1 MRMTRAVAAAVLLG
15 MGAPAQAQEGGLPL
29 DVEAVALAKVVQEH
43 EFDAL
48 VEAVNQST
56 VSAQTS
62 GRVVEINFDVDDFV
76 EKGAV
81 ILRMRSAEQ
90 RAGVAAAEARAREAQ
105 AEFNRVK
112 DLVEKQLLPRAAYD
126 KAEAALKSANA
137 ALAQARE
144 GLGYT
149 VVRAPYSGFVVE
161 RHIEVGE
168 TANPGQPLMTGISL
182 DALRATASV
191 PQAHIATV
199 RALARARVI
208 LPNGESIEGKSITIS
223 PYADPQTHT
232 FKVRVDLPE
241 GEQKGVYPGMFAKVA
256 FATGEAQA
264 LLVPVQAVVHRS
276 EVTAVYVVDADGK
289 VRFRQ
294 IRTGARHGDRVEVL
308 AGLTAGER
316 VALDPIRAGVVLKEQ
331 RAGKGS

>member
-1 MRMTRAVAAAVLLG
+1 MHMMRAFAAAVLLAIG
-15 MGAPAQAQEGGLPL
+15 TLAQGQEGGLPFE
-29 DVEAVALAKVVQEH
+29 VEAVALGTVVQEH

-62 GRVVEINFDVDDFV
+62 GRVVEINVDVDDFV
-76 EKGAV
+76 EQGTV

-90 RAGVAAAEARAREAQ
+90 RAGVAAAEAHAREAQ
-105 AEFNRVK
+105 AEFDRVS
-112 DLVEKQLLPRAAYD
+112 DLVQRQLVAKATYD
-126 KAEAALKSANA
+126 KAEAALKAAKA

-182 DALRATASV
+182 NALRATASV

-199 RALARARVI
+199 RALSRARVT
-208 LPNGESIEGKSITIS
+208 LPNGERIEGKSLTIS
-223 PYADPQTHT
+223 PFADPQTHT

-276 EVTAVYVVDADGK
+276 EVTGVYVVDAQDK
-289 VRFRQ
+289 VIFRQ
-294 IRTGARHGDRVEVL
+294 IRAGARHGDRLEVL
-308 AGLTAGER
+308 AGLSAGER
-316 VALDPIRAGVVLKEQ
+316 VALDPIRAGVHLKEQ

>member
-1 MRMTRAVAAAVLLG
+1 MRMMRAIAAAVLLG
-15 MGAPAQAQEGGLPL
+15 TWTAAQGQEPALPF
-29 DVEAVALAKVVQEH
+29 DVTAVSLETVVQED

-62 GRVVEINFDVDDFV
+62 GRVVEINFDVDDYV

-90 RAGVAAAEARAREAQ
+90 RAGVAAAEARAREAK
-105 AEFNRVK
+105 AEFDRVK
-112 DLVEKQLLPRAAYD
+112 DLVDKQLLAKAAYD
-126 KAEAALKSANA
+126 KAEAALKAANA

-168 TANPGQPLMTGISL
+168 TASPGQPLMTGISL
-182 DALRATASV
+182 NALRATASV

-208 LPNGESIEGKSITIS
+208 LPNGESLAGKSVTIS
-223 PYADPQTHT
+223 PFADPQSHT

-256 FATGEAQA
+256 FATGEMQA

-276 EVTAVYVVDADGK
+276 EVTAVYVVDAQGK
-289 VRFRQ
+289 VSFRQ
-294 IRTGARHGDRVEVL
+294 IRGGARHGDRVEVL
-308 AGLTAGER
+308 AGLAAGER
-316 VALDPIRAGVVLKEQ
+316 VALDPIRAGVILKEQ